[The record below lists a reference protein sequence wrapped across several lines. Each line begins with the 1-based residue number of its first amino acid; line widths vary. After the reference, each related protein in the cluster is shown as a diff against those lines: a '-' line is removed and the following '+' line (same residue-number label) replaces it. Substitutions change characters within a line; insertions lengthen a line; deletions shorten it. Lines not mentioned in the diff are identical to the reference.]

1 MKLLNQIQQKIKAP
15 KTQTN
20 THGGYKYRS
29 CSDILSAVKPYL
41 SDGVAYLHMT
51 DRLVEVGGRN
61 YVEATV
67 TLTQGSEKITA
78 IGYAREA
85 DDQKGMNAGQ
95 LSCSTS
101 SYARKLALS
110 GLFAIDDSHDAGNGK
125 DGKPK
130 PMTQTQ
136 ACTIAHQKY
145 IEEHRDDIPEHFQV
159 PAKQFQTAVV
169 AEAKKAMPDMET
181 RKAFAW
187 SPESI
192 APFVAK
198 LDITKLLVE
207 DK

>member
-1 MKLLNQIQQKIKAP
+1 MKLLNEIQQKIKAP
-15 KTQTN
+15 KTQKN
-20 THGGYKYRS
+20 THGGYMYRS

-41 SDGVAYLHMT
+41 SDGVAFLHMT
-51 DRLVEVGGRN
+51 DKLVQVGERN

-110 GLFAIDDSHDAGNGK
+110 GLFAIDDSHDAGNGANSAKSKTKKQLIAEAHTQYIK
-125 DGKPK
+125 DNAK
-130 PMTQTQ
+130 
-136 ACTIAHQKY
+136 
-145 IEEHRDDIPEHFQV
+145 DIPEHFSV
-159 PAKQFQTAVV
+159 PLQTFQDAVM
-169 AEAKKAMPDMET
+169 AEAKKQIPVAK
-181 RKAFAW
+181 RKDFAW
-187 SPESI
+187 TEESI
-192 APFVAK
+192 KPFVLAV
-198 LDITKLLVE
+198 DITKILVE